1 VFATSSFDYY
11 QTKTSSIHNLDP
23 RVKLSI
29 TLLFIL
35 SNVLLPDGKWSA
47 FGLSWI
53 FLLITNLLSH
63 TSLWFT
69 LKRSFI
75 AIPFALAAITIIFT
89 LPGEPLV
96 SFSIGNWDLLITDT
110 GLIRFLSI
118 LFRNWLSVQAAI
130 LLTATTKFPDMAHSL
145 RHLGAPLILITII
158 SFMYRYI
165 FVLSDEA
172 VRLIR
177 ARTARS
183 AEKHKNKGH
192 SIIWKA
198 KITGNMIGQLFL
210 RSYERS
216 DQVFNAMLARGFQ
229 GKFLTLT
236 PHKMVYTDWIV
247 FFAALTY
254 ILLLQLTTFY
264 IF

>member
-1 VFATSSFDYY
+1 VFATTTFEHY
-11 QTKTSSIHNLDP
+11 QTKTSRIHKLDP

-35 SNVLLPDGKWSA
+35 SNVLLPDGDWRV

-53 FLLITNLLSH
+53 FILAINLLSKI
-63 TSLWFT
+63 SFGFI
-69 LKRSFI
+69 LKRSLI
-75 AIPFALAAITIIFT
+75 AIPFALAAVTIIFT
-89 LPGEPLV
+89 LPGTPLA
-96 SFSIGNWDLLITDT
+96 SFTIGSWDLSISDA
-110 GLIRFLSI
+110 GLIRFISI
-118 LFRNWLSVQAAI
+118 LLRSWLSVQAAI

-183 AEKHKNKGH
+183 AKKSGHKSPPITWH
-192 SIIWKA
+192 A
-198 KITGNMIGQLFL
+198 KIAGNMIGQLFL
-210 RSYERS
+210 RSYEHS
-216 DQVFNAMLARGFQ
+216 DQVYNAMLARGFQ

-236 PHKMVYTDWIV
+236 PHKMTNTDWV
-247 FFAALTY
+247 ALFLALGS
-254 ILLLQLTTFY
+254 ILLLQLLSHM
-264 IF
+264 